1 AVVTGGQSGIGA
13 ACADRLRELGAEVAV
28 YDASEVGQLQ
38 AGFNHMVAGL
48 RENERLRDLFGR
60 HVGEEVADLA
70 LERGDITLGGETRE
84 VAVLFVDLTGSTRL
98 ADTRSPDEVVELLNR
113 VFGVVVTVVAG
124 HGGWINKFE
133 GDAAL
138 AIFGAPTQLEDSAGG
153 ALGAARELARRLRA
167 EVPMLDAGIGVSAG
181 EVVAGYIGAEERFE
195 YTVIGDPVNEAARL
209 SDMAKGARGP
219 VLASASVLDL
229 AHLAEA
235 DEWDL
240 GRSVTL
246 RGRSRPTRL
255 GTPRASVS
263 RVPLPRSSG
272 PAESESVA
280 PVSAGSS
287 DGAFIRR
294 VRFPRPLRRSGK
306 LLLGALILSKAA
318 RGVRTDAEPD
328 EPE

>member
-1 AVVTGGQSGIGA
+1 M
-13 ACADRLRELGAEVAV
+13 
-28 YDASEVGQLQ
+28 Q

-48 RENERLRDLFGR
+48 REHERLRDLFGR

-98 ADTRSPDEVVELLNR
+98 ADTRSPDEVVGLLNKF
-113 VFGVVVTVVAG
+113 FGVVVGVVAR

-138 AIFGAPTQLEDSAGG
+138 AIFGAPTQIEDSAGA
-153 ALGAARELARRLRA
+153 ALGAARELAVRLRA

-181 EVVAGYIGAEERFE
+181 PVVAGYIGAEQRFE

-209 SDMAKGARGP
+209 SDMAKTYASR
-219 VLASASVLDL
+219 VLASAAVLEL
-229 AHLAEA
+229 AHLSES

-240 GRSVTL
+240 GRSVLL

-255 GTPRASVS
+255 GTPRPSPPPPVVEDAEEPGEAPAVPRA
-263 RVPLPRSSG
+263 RVPH
-272 PAESESVA
+272 
-280 PVSAGSS
+280 
-287 DGAFIRR
+287 
-294 VRFPRPLRRSGK
+294 PLRWSRK
-306 LLLGALILSKAA
+306 LLVAALILSKAA
-318 RGVRTDAEPD
+318 RRKGSGE
-328 EPE
+328 